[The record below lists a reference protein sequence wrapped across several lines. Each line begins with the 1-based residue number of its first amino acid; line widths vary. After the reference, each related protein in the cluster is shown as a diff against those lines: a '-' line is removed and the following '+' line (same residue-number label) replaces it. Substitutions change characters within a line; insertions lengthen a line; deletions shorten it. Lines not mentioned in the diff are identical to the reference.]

1 MKKILT
7 VSIIVCMIFVSL
19 LAFSSCSI
27 VTDARMKLQGQEVV
41 SNAVKNTTDK
51 FFSSGKLFSS
61 DKRTR
66 EIVEAATET
75 GSVEIDLESDLLE
88 SSADIENIN
97 YKTYFDKLN
106 KKSVTQ
112 MKVTYDDEE
121 FALDTFVDKNG
132 YVISGESVLGSDQA
146 YAIYPATLSEKHGT
160 PVYGGEYRYLDS
172 DFEKLSL
179 EPQIRVGLDGV
190 VRSSVYCFT
199 AMQID
204 ARRVCL
210 MTKRIGMTEDRSVTD
225 HAALPYVE
233 LSDVR
238 LETVPVPVD
247 NRAAHCIEMVFI
259 DQSGRERF
267 RLPIHGDCNDEETV
281 ERLCDLIRKSAEEE
295 I

>member
-1 MKKILT
+1 MKDLLSNKKYFTQRNPIPQHVVYVGECLIALVLFMLDAWFWPISFAIFIIGSIIEVILT
-7 VSIIVCMIFVSL
+7 SKYISDKYFESFL
-19 LAFSSCSI
+19 P
-27 VTDARMKLQGQEVV
+27 DEKKLFISEFEAIYRPVDPRLYHR
-41 SNAVKNTTDK
+41 NAV
-51 FFSSGKLFSS
+51 
-61 DKRTR
+61 
-66 EIVEAATET
+66 
-75 GSVEIDLESDLLE
+75 GS
-88 SSADIENIN
+88 
-97 YKTYFDKLN
+97 
-106 KKSVTQ
+106 
-112 MKVTYDDEE
+112 
-121 FALDTFVDKNG
+121 
-132 YVISGESVLGSDQA
+132 
-146 YAIYPATLSEKHGT
+146 ATLSEKHGT

-172 DFEKLSL
+172 DFEKLST

>member
-7 VSIIVCMIFVSL
+7 VSIIVCMLLVSL
-19 LAFSSCSI
+19 LAFSSCSV
-27 VTDARMKLQGQEVV
+27 VTDARMKIQGQEVV

-146 YAIYPATLSEKHGT
+146 YAIYPATLSEK
-160 PVYGGEYRYLDS
+160 LIDS
-172 DFEKLSL
+172 DLGKMLFADT
-179 EPQIRVGLDGV
+179 P
-190 VRSSVYCFT
+190 
-199 AMQID
+199 
-204 ARRVCL
+204 
-210 MTKRIGMTEDRSVTD
+210 
-225 HAALPYVE
+225 
-233 LSDVR
+233 
-238 LETVPVPVD
+238 
-247 NRAAHCIEMVFI
+247 
-259 DQSGRERF
+259 
-267 RLPIHGDCNDEETV
+267 DEELESIAEVLEQFAKAYKEGFET
-281 ERLCDLIRKSAEEE
+281 DEEE
-295 I
+295 QKAETDALWETLNPKTESVKITNANGKEITAVV